1 MRKLRI
7 EIKNFE
13 EYEKNM
19 SKFVECRDEI
29 QSERRHQVWQLYNC
43 VIFGRQLTAWV
54 GNIKFWSTE
63 FQSAPHWLNGWGFTF
78 GKYDPIVHNIYFI
91 FTMLSR
97 LSEIFYLINCVAIDS
112 IQKFDSVQT
121 LDSIQ
126 TIGSILTID
135 SIQTFDSI
143 LTIDS
148 IQTFD
153 RIQTIDSIQTLNSI
167 QSSCQDKPGE
177 NYDKS
182 IES

>member
-1 MRKLRI
+1 
-7 EIKNFE
+7 
-13 EYEKNM
+13 
-19 SKFVECRDEI
+19 
-29 QSERRHQVWQLYNC
+29 
-43 VIFGRQLTAWV
+43 
-54 GNIKFWSTE
+54 
-63 FQSAPHWLNGWGFTF
+63 
-78 GKYDPIVHNIYFI
+78 
-91 FTMLSR
+91 MLSR

-167 QSSCQDKPGE
+167 QSSCQDKPGV

-182 IES
+182 IESQVVVVPSSPTYRPPLLLLVNTVWSADQEEESDISQTD